1 MSKAIALA
9 RSTVRDSADVARLA
23 IVLAC
28 AGALILAGQTLLP
41 SVKLTSAS
49 TDGEPASR

>member
-9 RSTVRDSADVARLA
+9 RQSVHHGADLARVA

-28 AGALILAGQTLLP
+28 AGALILAGEFLP
-41 SVKLTSAS
+41 LSF
-49 TDGEPASR
+49 